1 MGAACLALAG
11 LALYQVNWIAP
22 ELRSIQGQV
31 GRSFEMI
38 KSARVLER
46 TLADA
51 ERSERNHLI
60 TEDPA
65 QRAEYRAFALAA
77 PALLSKLAR
86 LADDH
91 PQQRNRMTTLE
102 QQVRVALGELTHL
115 AETYERDGPVAA
127 RRALRDNLGT
137 DAMRPIAQTLDAVV
151 TAEDDRLSELQAR
164 AAQHER
170 TFAGAALGTG
180 LLAVIVMALGAFQL
194 VHAFRNVRQ
203 LAEEQRVSEE
213 QFRLFVSGVTDYGVY
228 TLDPEGRITS
238 WNAGAERIKGYA
250 AREILGRNFARFYTE
265 EEQKAGLPRRA
276 LDTALREGRY
286 ETEARRVRKDGSV
299 FWASVVLD
307 PIRDDSGR
315 LLGFVKVTRDIT
327 ERRAQQATL
336 EQAQAALA
344 QAQKMEALGQLT
356 GGVAHDFHNLLTVI
370 LGSLEALERRL
381 QAGRLDVAKFIE
393 TARRGA
399 DR

>member
-11 LALYQVNWIAP
+11 LAIYQVNWIAP
-22 ELRSIQGQV
+22 ELRSIQEQI

-51 ERSERNHLI
+51 ERSERNHRI

-65 QRAEYRAFALAA
+65 QDAEYRALAHTA
-77 PALLSKLAR
+77 PALLSNLAR

-91 PQQRNRMTTLE
+91 SQQRNRMTTLE
-102 QQVRVALGELTHL
+102 QQVRVALGDLTRL
-115 AETYERDGPVAA
+115 AEIYERDGPVAA

-180 LLAVIVMALGAFQL
+180 LLAVMVMALGAFQL

-203 LAEEQRVSEE
+203 LAEEQRVSEA
-213 QFRLFVSGVTDYGVY
+213 QFRLFVRGVTDYGVY

-238 WNAGAERIKGYA
+238 WNAGGV
-250 AREILGRNFARFYTE
+250 
-265 EEQKAGLPRRA
+265 RR
-276 LDTALREGRY
+276 GP
-286 ETEARRVRKDGSV
+286 KDGS
-299 FWASVVLD
+299 ARPAD
-307 PIRDDSGR
+307 RR
-315 LLGFVKVTRDIT
+315 
-327 ERRAQQATL
+327 RRA
-336 EQAQAALA
+336 
-344 QAQKMEALGQLT
+344 
-356 GGVAHDFHNLLTVI
+356 
-370 LGSLEALERRL
+370 RL
-381 QAGRLDVAKFIE
+381 QQPAPGDPGLSGGPRAAAASRASRRRQVHRDRAPRRRP
-393 TARRGA
+393 RRGPGA
-399 DR
+399 VPARLRAPPAARAPGRQPEPAGDHGRGLGAAQPGREDR